1 MTQVFETRLPGVG
14 IRHDFV
20 TQDGDRLGVILHH
33 SGRRD
38 LLVYD
43 AEDPDSCRVSLR
55 LEKDEAHVISELL
68 GAIHVTQSV
77 SNVQQAIKGL
87 VIDWIPVHADW
98 ACAGHTIAE
107 LLVRTQTGV
116 SIVAVIR
123 DDDTIP
129 SPGADFKLEAGDVAV
144 VVGTPDG
151 IKKALNL
158 LHGD

>member
-1 MTQVFETRLPGVG
+1 MTQVYETRLPGVG

-20 TQDGDRLGVILHH
+20 TQDGDRIGVILHH

-43 AEDPDSCRVSLR
+43 SEDPDTSLVSIR
-55 LEKDEAHVISELL
+55 LEKDEAHIVSELL
-68 GAIHVTQSV
+68 GAVHVTQSV
-77 SNVQQAIKGL
+77 NNVQQAIKGL
-87 VIDWIPVHADW
+87 VIDWIPIQKDW

-107 LLVRTQTGV
+107 LLVRTRTGV

-123 DDDTIP
+123 DDHTIP
-129 SPGADFKLEAGDVAV
+129 SPEADFRLASGDVTV
-144 VVGTPDG
+144 VIGTPEG
-151 IKKALNL
+151 IKKAADL